1 MGRRGVLEEQTTRV
15 ASLVESS
22 AKLTHA
28 GIYHTTIIYHPNE
41 GLIVTGEEEMA
52 AKVLE
57 VIEGSGLREVVN
69 DAQIRA
75 GNMLNHFSSRKIKQD
90 LLSKLY
96 RCNLPALPMPLSEM
110 RTVVLLTK
118 AFGKVLE
125 TELKG
130 LKYKLGQGPMPEK
143 VKDWFN
149 YGEQIWACFTGT
161 TQHAPELA
169 DHLKARRLTMAAF
182 LRDLLKKVYNVR
194 IRGGDVEDF
203 HLERDYEELR
213 WMMTRRER
221 GEGAEDE
228 QGEVGLN
235 KV

>member
-1 MGRRGVLEEQTTRV
+1 MYHRD
-15 ASLVESS
+15 S
-22 AKLTHA
+22 ARC
-28 GIYHTTIIYHPNE
+28 P
-41 GLIVTGEEEMA
+41 
-52 AKVLE
+52 
-57 VIEGSGLREVVN
+57 SG
-69 DAQIRA
+69 Q
-75 GNMLNHFSSRKIKQD
+75 
-90 LLSKLY
+90 
-96 RCNLPALPMPLSEM
+96 
-110 RTVVLLTK
+110 
-118 AFGKVLE
+118 
-125 TELKG
+125 
-130 LKYKLGQGPMPEK
+130 
-143 VKDWFN
+143 WFN

>member
-110 RTVVLLTK
+110 RTLVLLTK

-130 LKYKLGQGPMPEK
+130 LKYKFGQGPMPEK
-143 VKDWFN
+143 EKQK
-149 YGEQIWACFTGT
+149 E
-161 TQHAPELA
+161 
-169 DHLKARRLTMAAF
+169 
-182 LRDLLKKVYNVR
+182 LRDL
-194 IRGGDVEDF
+194 
-203 HLERDYEELR
+203 
-213 WMMTRRER
+213 
-221 GEGAEDE
+221 
-228 QGEVGLN
+228 
-235 KV
+235 

>member
-143 VKDWFN
+143 DWFN

-161 TQHAPELA
+161 TQPGLHKLWYPGIRDRSTWGKFGAHGEL
-169 DHLKARRLTMAAF
+169 
-182 LRDLLKKVYNVR
+182 
-194 IRGGDVEDF
+194 GDVF
-203 HLERDYEELR
+203 LFSNL
-213 WMMTRRER
+213 
-221 GEGAEDE
+221 GA
-228 QGEVGLN
+228 L
-235 KV
+235 

>member
-1 MGRRGVLEEQTTRV
+1 MQPASTADAFVGDEDLGPFDQGLWESLRDGV
-15 ASLVESS
+15 
-22 AKLTHA
+22 
-28 GIYHTTIIYHPNE
+28 E
-41 GLIVTGEEEMA
+41 GP
-52 AKVLE
+52 E
-57 VIEGSGLREVVN
+57 VQA
-69 DAQIRA
+69 D
-75 GNMLNHFSSRKIKQD
+75 KPD
-90 LLSKLY
+90 
-96 RCNLPALPMPLSEM
+96 
-110 RTVVLLTK
+110 
-118 AFGKVLE
+118 
-125 TELKG
+125 
-130 LKYKLGQGPMPEK
+130 K

-213 WMMTRRER
+213 RMMTRRER

>member
-1 MGRRGVLEEQTTRV
+1 
-15 ASLVESS
+15 
-22 AKLTHA
+22 
-28 GIYHTTIIYHPNE
+28 
-41 GLIVTGEEEMA
+41 
-52 AKVLE
+52 
-57 VIEGSGLREVVN
+57 
-69 DAQIRA
+69 
-75 GNMLNHFSSRKIKQD
+75 MLNHFSSRKIKQD

-110 RTVVLLTK
+110 RTLVLLTK

-130 LKYKLGQGPMPEK
+130 LKYKLGQGPMPDK

-149 YGEQIWACFTGT
+149 YGEQIWACFTET

-169 DHLKARRLTMAAF
+169 DHLKARRLTMVAF

-213 WMMTRRER
+213 RMMTRRER
-221 GEGAEDE
+221 AEGADDE
-228 QGEVGLN
+228 EGEVSLN

>member
-110 RTVVLLTK
+110 RTLVLLTK

-130 LKYKLGQGPMPEK
+130 LKYKLGQGPMPDK

-194 IRGGDVEDF
+194 MRG
-203 HLERDYEELR
+203 DYEELR
-213 WMMTRRER
+213 HRLSKRGSRWRPSRREEQSRMLKR
-221 GEGAEDE
+221 GWH
-228 QGEVGLN
+228 
-235 KV
+235 

>member
-1 MGRRGVLEEQTTRV
+1 
-15 ASLVESS
+15 
-22 AKLTHA
+22 
-28 GIYHTTIIYHPNE
+28 
-41 GLIVTGEEEMA
+41 MA

-110 RTVVLLTK
+110 RTLVLLTK

-125 TELKG
+125 TELRG
-130 LKYKLGQGPMPEK
+130 LKYKLGQGPMPDK

-194 IRGGDVEDF
+194 IRGN
-203 HLERDYEELR
+203 YEELR
-213 WMMTRRER
+213 RIMERRER
-221 GEGAEDE
+221 AEGADDE
-228 QGEVGLN
+228 GGEVCQN
-235 KV
+235 KVYSVGLGDLIKTWIENIDF